1 MTANDRSDTTLGAWL
16 DEGPVDLPDATRR
29 AILTSIPM
37 TRQARRGLFA
47 PGRFFP
53 MPTPYRAAAVIAIA
67 VIALGGAA
75 FLLGRG
81 PTGPASIG
89 PTSPPTPTPVL
100 SPTAAPT
107 PTAQSPVAIST
118 PSPLQGHTPTF
129 VVPFSYRL
137 PAGEGLVV
145 DDGDP
150 TWYQF
155 RHPNPNGQG
164 YDQGIVVR
172 RITGGHVDPCKETSA
187 AKPMADPQ
195 AFLDYF
201 RTVPTM
207 QLGTSG
213 PTTVDGHA
221 GVEVNVTWGPATA
234 DCPNVWLWPEEG
246 SITDLGGRTG
256 NRLSVVDVDGSHLLF
271 NVFGPDAFQP
281 AADAFIN
288 SIRFDRPSGSAPPSP

>member
-1 MTANDRSDTTLGAWL
+1 MTTNDQLDTILGAWM
-16 DEGPVDLPDATRR
+16 DEGPMDLPDVTRR
-29 AILTSIPM
+29 AILTAVPT

-53 MPTPYRAAAVIAIA
+53 MPTVFRAAAVIAIA
-67 VIALGGAA
+67 VIAVGGAA
-75 FLLGRG
+75 LLFRQGQSG
-81 PTGPASIG
+81 PGG
-89 PTSPPTPTPVL
+89 LQPTPTPTL
-100 SPTAAPT
+100 SPTTQPT
-107 PTAQSPVAIST
+107 PSAEPSVAIST

-155 RHPNPNGQG
+155 RHPATDAQG
-164 YDQGIVVR
+164 YDHGIVVR
-172 RITGGHVDPCKETSA
+172 RITGGRVDPCKETSS

-207 QLGTSG
+207 QLGTAG

-256 NRLSVVDVDGSHLLF
+256 NRLLVVDVDGNHLLF

-281 AADAFIN
+281 AADAFLS
-288 SIRFDRPSGSAPPSP
+288 SIRFDRPSGSASPAP